1 MPEVEDS
8 SGDKR
13 PKALRSWWVVA
24 VVAAATVLLAGCSG
38 DDDTTS
44 TQRESTTIAEP
55 APPTTTEVPA
65 TTTTTEP
72 WQFTTT
78 TLPFAVDD
86 PDATDGDAAPG
97 DFFSRFLIEDGDIGV
112 AFAMLRAT
120 SGEERDETL
129 APHAGRVVDG
139 FMEMVD
145 AIAPAVDLQ
154 ESMEAEQGDIGAMLA
169 ALPAVADSGVRATRI
184 MGDIFGDLDGLCA
197 DLIDSNELDEWLREV
212 DEVLAPATRD
222 FIDVVEGIQDATSE
236 SYLDYAALEDA
247 LEDWVG
253 VQYVTE
259 LDDDFP
265 FRSPEDSDLCAE
277 RLIVNLS
284 DDDLERLVDVMEEM
298 ASFG

>member
-8 SGDKR
+8 SGEER
-13 PKALRSWWVVA
+13 HNALRSWWVVA
-24 VVAAATVLLAGCSG
+24 VVAAAAVLLAGCAG

-55 APPTTTEVPA
+55 APPTTTGVPV

-72 WQFTTT
+72 RQFTTT
-78 TLPFAVDD
+78 TLPFAFDEA
-86 PDATDGDAAPG
+86 DATDGDAAPG
-97 DFFSRFLIEDGDIGV
+97 DFFSRFLIEDGDIGM
-112 AFAMLRAT
+112 AFAILRAT
-120 SGEERDETL
+120 SDEERDQTL
-129 APHAGRVVDG
+129 TPHAGRVVDG

-154 ESMEAEQGDIGAMLA
+154 GSMDAEQSDIGAMLA
-169 ALPAVADSGVRATRI
+169 ALPALADSGVRAARV
-184 MGDIFGDLDGLCA
+184 MGDIFGDLDGLCG
-197 DLIDSNELDEWLREV
+197 DLIDTSELDEWLREV

-222 FIDVVEGIQDATSE
+222 FIDVVEGIQDATSNT
-236 SYLDYAALEDA
+236 YLDSTAFERAF
-247 LEDWVG
+247 EDWID

-259 LDDDFP
+259 LDDNFP
-265 FRSPEDSDLCAE
+265 FRSPGDSDRCAE